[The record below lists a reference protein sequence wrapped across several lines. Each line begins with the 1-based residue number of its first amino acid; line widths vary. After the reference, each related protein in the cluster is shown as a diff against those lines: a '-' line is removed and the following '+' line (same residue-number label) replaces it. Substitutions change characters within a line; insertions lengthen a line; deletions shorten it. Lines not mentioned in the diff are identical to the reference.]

1 MTFWKSRSALIVVT
15 FVVALLAGCGSPA
28 EAVDSTTDAAPVAA
42 AASVGKEITLAEGWK
57 MQDAI
62 TAEDVGAITGTK
74 MEYFPEASA
83 SSKNGRPAAGYT
95 IPGTPYSKIGFIG
108 RLNDGKKEFEIQKQ
122 HAVEGSMQ
130 ELPDLGDKAY
140 IMDLKDESTV
150 VMVLLGEA
158 SIRISWYPRVYEGF
172 DKVELG
178 RKLASK
184 LIENITR

>member
-1 MTFWKSRSALIVVT
+1 MAFWKSRSALTVVT

-42 AASVGKEITLAEGWK
+42 AASAGKEITLAEGWK
-57 MQDAI
+57 MKEAI
-62 TAEDVGAITGTK
+62 SAAEVGAITGTK

-83 SSKNGRPAAGYT
+83 SPKNGRPAAGYT
-95 IPGTPYSKIGFIG
+95 IPGTAYSKISFIA

-122 HAVEGSMQ
+122 HAIEGSFQ
-130 ELPDLGDKAY
+130 ELSGLGDKAY
-140 IMDLKDESTV
+140 IMDLENESTV

-158 SIRISWYPRVYEGF
+158 SIRISWYPRIYEGF

-178 RKLASK
+178 RELAGK
-184 LIENITR
+184 LIDNMTR